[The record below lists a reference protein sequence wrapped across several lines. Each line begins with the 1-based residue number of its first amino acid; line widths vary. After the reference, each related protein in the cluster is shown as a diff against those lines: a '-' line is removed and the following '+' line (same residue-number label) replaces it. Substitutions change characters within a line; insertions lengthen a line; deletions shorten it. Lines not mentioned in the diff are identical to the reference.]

1 MQYRVSRSFLLFALL
16 VMSCLSLITYQLFTS
31 SSSVHAATRDPL
43 SWPFATTS
51 IWNMP
56 IGSNAHYV
64 NAVIGSRGFG
74 TDIDHFVVTS
84 ASDPLVPTYMPPTF
98 LQGRCNGTTPQQQA
112 QWHPEAAQP
121 LHVPA
126 NLIIPDAI
134 TSGGIYWTPNSSS
147 AFLEPDG
154 KTLVNF
160 TTTARCQAGGPLYGN
175 WFGQSDLYGDGIA
188 GGHGGSG
195 MSSIGGSIRTGELL
209 NDLPIHHALKI
220 DLWGNWLHY
229 DTVGNG
235 RRWPAILADASAPQQ
250 YKGSNP
256 SLVMGS
262 LLALPPNV
270 TAASLGITSPI
281 GNKVFQ
287 ALQNYGA
294 YVVDTTGGDF
304 NALCVEQNADTEF
317 KNATGHTIDKDAGLI
332 ADFNK
337 MIAAVNVVDNDSP
350 TSIGGGGTP
359 RVPLAPAFG
368 VPITQPVNP
377 TASTSAPATPKVS
390 TANTNKTTSKNS
402 HSGKIQVDMSGK
414 PVSIANVAST
424 STRRRIISKPTPV
437 NTVPWILMS
446 AISGVAIL
454 LGVGGYVWQRRRRV
468 RA

>member
-1 MQYRVSRSFLLFALL
+1 
-16 VMSCLSLITYQLFTS
+16 
-31 SSSVHAATRDPL
+31 
-43 SWPFATTS
+43 
-51 IWNMP
+51 MP
-56 IGSNAHYV
+56 IGSNARYV
-64 NAVIGSRGFG
+64 DALIGSRGFG

-98 LQGRCNGTTPQQQA
+98 LQGRCSGTTPQQQA
-112 QWHPEAAQP
+112 QWHSEAAQP
-121 LHVPA
+121 LHVPS

-160 TTTARCQAGGPLYGN
+160 TTAARCQAGGPLYGN

-209 NDLPIHHALKI
+209 NDTPIHHALKI
-220 DLWGNWLHY
+220 DLWGNWMHY
-229 DTVGNG
+229 DTVSYGH
-235 RRWPAILADASAPQQ
+235 RWPAILADASAPQQ

-262 LLALPPNV
+262 LLALPSNV

-281 GNKVFQ
+281 GNKIFQ

-317 KNATGHTIDKDAGLI
+317 KNAMGHTIDKDAALT
-332 ADFNK
+332 ADFNR
-337 MIAAVNVVDNDSP
+337 MIAAVKVVDNNSP

-359 RVPLAPAFG
+359 RASLAPAFG
-368 VPITQPVNP
+368 VPITQPANTP
-377 TASTSAPATPKVS
+377 APTSAPATQKVS
-390 TANTNKTTSKNS
+390 TAGTNNAPSKNS
-402 HSGKIQVDMSGK
+402 HSGKIQVDMSDK
-414 PVSIANVAST
+414 PVRIANVQANTTKRSIT
-424 STRRRIISKPTPV
+424 SRPTPV
-437 NTVPWILMS
+437 NTLPWMLMT
-446 AISGVAIL
+446 AIGGVAIL
-454 LGVGGYVWQRRRRV
+454 LGVYGYVWQRKRCMKT
-468 RA
+468 